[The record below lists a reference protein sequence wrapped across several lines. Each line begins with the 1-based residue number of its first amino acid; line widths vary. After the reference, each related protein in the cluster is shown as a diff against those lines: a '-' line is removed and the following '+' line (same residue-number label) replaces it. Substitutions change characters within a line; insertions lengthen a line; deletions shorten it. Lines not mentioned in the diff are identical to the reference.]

1 MKTKKN
7 SFSKIITF
15 CVLSLFLITN
25 MILFTSCDN
34 GNSPNDNTNE
44 EQNNNA
50 PTDYCKICDGVQDKD
65 HQHDYCDECDGIQ
78 TTPHTCPVELKAEVE
93 HIGNGT
99 YTIANFMVHNDEV
112 TPSDSIQ
119 DKVNAWIP
127 LAETHIKTFVNNF
140 DNSGNNSELQNLID
154 VLKED
159 STYKVNNTTGFDPI
173 INKLNNACSPIF
185 QNVISKVNDETGL
198 DQCNI
203 IGYYKAFANEAKK
216 KATSIYYNAYYQ
228 YDENYKLNA
237 LDAYNFAS
245 DSYAI
250 EKDAYGNVTNAVFN
264 PEITNKMDELLTK
277 HSESI
282 GISTSDLQNLINVS
296 LTISSLDA
304 MHDYAVDQKL
314 STHATT
320 CDGKDNLIDESM
332 IEMF

>member
-50 PTDYCKICDGVQDKD
+50 PTDYCTTCDGN
-65 HQHDYCDECDGIQ
+65 Q
-78 TTPHTCPVELKAEVE
+78 TDPDHTCPEPTLSAEVE

-99 YTIANFMVHNDEV
+99 YSIANYMVHNEEV

-119 DKVNAWIP
+119 DKVNAWLP
-127 LAETHIKTFVNNF
+127 LAETHIRKLVDNFSNEFKTNY
-140 DNSGNNSELQNLID
+140 SEQLALITD
-154 VLKED
+154 ENAFNQ
-159 STYKVNNTTGFDPI
+159 STTSGFDFT
-173 INKLNNACSPIF
+173 INRLNDSCSPIF

-216 KATSIYYNAYYQ
+216 KATSIYYNAYFQ

-245 DSYAI
+245 DSYTI
-250 EKDAYGNVTNAVFN
+250 EKDAYGNVTNAIFN
-264 PEITNKMDELLTK
+264 PDITNKMDELLTK

>member
-1 MKTKKN
+1 MKTKTDYFTK
-7 SFSKIITF
+7 FITF

-50 PTDYCKICDGVQDKD
+50 PTDYCKICDGVQDKN
-65 HQHDYCDECDGIQ
+65 HQHDYCGKCEGTQ

-99 YTIANFMVHNDEV
+99 YTIANYMVHNDEV

-119 DKVNAWIP
+119 DKVNAWLP
-127 LAETHIKTFVNNF
+127 LAETHIRKLVDNFSNEFKTNYSEQLALIKDENSFTQNNDF
-140 DNSGNNSELQNLID
+140 
-154 VLKED
+154 
-159 STYKVNNTTGFDPI
+159 GFDLTI
-173 INKLNNACSPIF
+173 DRLNTACSPIF

-245 DSYAI
+245 DSYTI
-250 EKDAYGNVTNAVFN
+250 EKDAYGNVTNAIFN
-264 PEITNKMDELLTK
+264 PVNLR
-277 HSESI
+277 SI
-282 GISTSDLQNLINVS
+282 GNIAITAKKNPPNHVNFDI
-296 LTISSLDA
+296 
-304 MHDYAVDQKL
+304 
-314 STHATT
+314 
-320 CDGKDNLIDESM
+320 IDDK
-332 IEMF
+332 

>member
-1 MKTKKN
+1 MKAKKN

-15 CVLSLFLITN
+15 CVLALFLITN

-50 PTDYCKICDGVQDKD
+50 PTDYCKICDGVQDKN
-65 HQHDYCDECDGIQ
+65 HQHDYCGKCEGTQ

-119 DKVNAWIP
+119 DKVNVWIP
-127 LAETHIKTFVNNF
+127 LAETHIRKLVDNFSNEFKTNYSEQLALITDENAFKQNNDF
-140 DNSGNNSELQNLID
+140 
-154 VLKED
+154 
-159 STYKVNNTTGFDPI
+159 GFDFT
-173 INKLNNACSPIF
+173 INRLNDSCSPIF
-185 QNVISKVNDETGL
+185 QNVISKVNDETGF

-216 KATSIYYNAYYQ
+216 KATSIYYDAYFQ

-237 LDAYNFAS
+237 LNAYNFAS
-245 DSYAI
+245 DSYTI
-250 EKDAYGNVTNAVFN
+250 EKDAYGNVTNAIFN
-264 PEITNKMDELLTK
+264 PDITNKMDELLTK